1 MKRGVLEEKVLKP
14 FEVIRNPSD
23 KTKDGKVFVA
33 IVGEAIAYLSILP
46 CWSYYWA
53 SFCMSV
59 FVLPLLLYIYATFS
73 FLAAPLFSFNS

>member
-46 CWSYYWA
+46 C
-53 SFCMSV
+53 
-59 FVLPLLLYIYATFS
+59 
-73 FLAAPLFSFNS
+73 